1 MPPRID
7 RLRGMGQ
14 AGGML
19 RSAGA
24 AKSLGVGDREWAL
37 SVCAQDP
44 VLHVFAAARILE
56 GGLGDGRAVMF
67 AYDRGGMS
75 ALCWSSANVVPVGG
89 DKRAIAALAER
100 VSTRRKFASSVFG
113 PAEQVQQMW
122 SLLSGQWGPA
132 REVREDQP
140 VLTMSRLPS
149 HLGVT
154 LDPQVRLGR
163 MEELDVVVPAA
174 EAMFTEEIGYPPYRG
189 SGSAYRNAVAGLLR
203 SHRTLIR
210 TEAGRVVFKADLG
223 SVALGVAQIQG
234 VWVHPDYRG
243 RGIAPPAMAAVIEHT
258 LRHVAPM
265 VTLYVNDYNVAALA
279 TYRRVGMRQTGS
291 FSTILL

>member
-1 MPPRID
+1 
-7 RLRGMGQ
+7 MGQ
-14 AGGML
+14 AGRML

-24 AKSLGVGDREWAL
+24 AKSLGIADRDWAL

-44 VLHVFAAARILE
+44 VLHVFVAARILE
-56 GGLGDGRAVMF
+56 GGLGDGRATMY
-67 AYDRGGMS
+67 AYDRAGAS

-89 DKRAIAALAER
+89 DPRAIAALVER
-100 VSTRRKFASSVFG
+100 VRGRRKLASSLFG

-122 SLLSGQWGPA
+122 SLLSGQWGPP

-140 VLTMSRLPS
+140 VMTTTTLPS
-149 HLGVT
+149 HIGVP
-154 LDPQVRLGR
+154 LDPLVRVARL
-163 MEELDVVVPAA
+163 EELDAVTPAA

-203 SHRTLIR
+203 ARRTLIR
-210 TEAGRVVFKADLG
+210 TEGGVVVFKADLG

-243 RGIAPPAMAAVIEHT
+243 RGLAPPAMASVIEHT
-258 LRHVAPM
+258 LRYVAPTA
-265 VTLYVNDYNVAALA
+265 TLYVNDYNAAALA
-279 TYRRVGMRQTGS
+279 TYRRVGMTQTGS
-291 FSTILL
+291 FSTVLL